1 MNVYTALR
9 ITDGL
14 SSRMLDALHVL
25 AANPQGSAARRNLGN
40 GGGTL
45 GALHRRGLLDQG
57 VDERGQS
64 GYFLTPKAWAYLR
77 HMNGTVRPADAGR
90 LDLDDALA
98 AAYPAEQPVADDQVE
113 DDDQALGE
121 QPVEDAPQNV
131 VSVKGG
137 AVHAPHVRDAA
148 HPMCRHTTPRP
159 NGPKYTNTRRPVT
172 CGTCRIWL
180 ARQADLAAAEK
191 AQAEESA
198 RNQEANARA
207 RAEWERKQAAKQQP
221 VVARNAFEQAVEG
234 LLDAPQAD
242 RDTVHLYVC
251 EAPRYLCERGQ
262 CTIRSTRAV
271 GSLDEIRASA
281 HGFRHAWAVD
291 GHGHHTVI
299 TCPVLPAALR
309 CVTHGATCDQ
319 DPKGSHLFRTVK
331 PGDEPGDQ
339 VVEQAVEQFETTARA
354 VDAVEYAEQVE
365 ASVDT
370 VVEAEALYAARLV
383 TEAEATAGTW
393 RGAWIGRTDPGAT
406 LFDLTPAGQGAL
418 FA

>member
-9 ITDGL
+9 LADGL

-25 AANPQGSAARRNLGN
+25 ATNPQGSTARRNLGN

-45 GALHRRGLLDQG
+45 GALHRRDLIGEG

-77 HMNGTVRPADAGR
+77 HMNSTVRPADAGR

-98 AAYPAEQPVADDQVE
+98 AAYPAAQPVADDDQVE
-113 DDDQALGE
+113 DDDQALDE

-137 AVHAPHVRDAA
+137 AVHAPHVRDAV

-159 NGPKYTNTRRPVT
+159 NGPTYTNTRRPVT

-191 AQAEESA
+191 AQAEENA
-198 RNQEANARA
+198 RVEQENARA
-207 RAEWERKQAAKQQP
+207 RAARAAKQQP

-234 LLDAPQAD
+234 LLDTPQAG
-242 RDTVHLYVC
+242 TVHLYVC
-251 EAPRYLCERGQ
+251 EAPRYLCDRGR
-262 CTIRSTRAV
+262 CNVSSTRAA
-271 GSLDEIRASA
+271 GSLEEIRTSA

-291 GHGHHTVI
+291 EKGHHTVI
-299 TCPVLPAALR
+299 TSPVLPAALH
-309 CVTHGATCDQ
+309 CATHGATCDQ
-319 DPKGSHLFRTVK
+319 DPKRAHSFRR
-331 PGDEPGDQ
+331 
-339 VVEQAVEQFETTARA
+339 VEQAVEQFETVARA
-354 VDAVEYAEQVE
+354 VDAVEHAEQVE
-365 ASVDT
+365 ADVDT

-406 LFDLTPAGQGAL
+406 LFDLAPAGQGAL

>member
-9 ITDGL
+9 LADGL
-14 SSRMLDALHVL
+14 SSRMFDALHVL
-25 AANPQGSAARRNLGN
+25 ATNPQGSSARRNLGN

-45 GALHRRGLLDQG
+45 GALYRRGLLGEG

-64 GYFLTPKAWAYLR
+64 GYFLTPKAWAFLLTQY
-77 HMNGTVRPADAGR
+77 GTVRPADAGR

-98 AAYPAEQPVADDQVE
+98 AAYPAEQPVADDDQVE

-121 QPVEDAPQNV
+121 QPVEEAPQNV

-159 NGPKYTNTRRPVT
+159 NGPTYTNTRRPVT

-191 AQAEESA
+191 AQAEENA
-198 RNQEANARA
+198 RVEQENARA
-207 RAEWERKQAAKQQP
+207 RAAWAAKQQP

-234 LLDAPQAD
+234 LLDAPQTD
-242 RDTVHLYVC
+242 RNTVHLYVC

-271 GSLDEIRASA
+271 GSLDDIRVSA

-299 TCPVLPAALR
+299 TSPVLPAALR
-309 CVTHGATCDQ
+309 CATHGDACDQ
-319 DPKGSHLFRTVK
+319 DPKRAHSFRSV
-331 PGDEPGDQ
+331 D
-339 VVEQAVEQFETTARA
+339 QAVDQAAEQFETVARA

-365 ASVDT
+365 AGVDT

-393 RGAWIGRTDPGAT
+393 RGQWIGRTDPGAT
-406 LFDLTPAGQGAL
+406 LFDLDLADQGAL

>member
-9 ITDGL
+9 ITDDL
-14 SSRMLDALHVL
+14 SSRMLDALHFW
-25 AANPQGSAARRNLGN
+25 AKTNPQGSTARTNNGK
-40 GGGTL
+40 GGGTH
-45 GALHRRGLLDQG
+45 GALVRRGLVGLG
-57 VDERGQS
+57 VNERGQA

-98 AAYPAEQPVADDQVE
+98 AAYPAEQPVADEHVE
-113 DDDQALGE
+113 DDDQAVDE

-137 AVHAPHVRDAA
+137 AVHAPHVRDAV
-148 HPMCRHTTPRP
+148 HPMCRHTNPRP
-159 NGPKYTNTRRPVT
+159 GGPTYTNTRRPVT
-172 CGTCRIWL
+172 CGTCRMWL
-180 ARQADLAAAEK
+180 ARQADLAAVEK
-191 AQAEESA
+191 ARAEENA
-198 RNQEANARA
+198 RVEQENARA

-221 VVARNAFEQAVEG
+221 VVATNAFEQAVEG
-234 LLDAPQAD
+234 LLDAPQAG
-242 RDTVHLYVC
+242 TVRLYVC
-251 EAPRYLCERGQ
+251 EAPRYLCDRGR
-262 CTIRSTRAV
+262 CSVSSTRAV
-271 GSLDEIRASA
+271 GSLEEIRTSA

-291 GHGHHTVI
+291 DQGHHTVI
-299 TCPVLPAALR
+299 TSPVLPAALR
-309 CVTHGATCDQ
+309 CATHGAACDQ
-319 DPKGSHLFRTVK
+319 DPKTAHEFRAAK
-331 PGDEPGDQ
+331 PGDEQLEQ
-339 VVEQAVEQFETTARA
+339 VV
-354 VDAVEYAEQVE
+354 EQVE

-406 LFDLTPAGQGAL
+406 LFDLAPSGQGAL

>member
-9 ITDGL
+9 LADGL
-14 SSRMLDALHVL
+14 SSRMFDALHVL
-25 AANPQGSAARRNLGN
+25 ATNPQGSIARRNLGK

-45 GALHRRGLLDQG
+45 GALSRRGLLGEG

-64 GYFLTPKAWAYLR
+64 GYFLTSKAWAFLLTQY
-77 HMNGTVRPADAGR
+77 GTVRPADAGR

-98 AAYPAEQPVADDQVE
+98 AAYPAEQPVADDDQVE

-137 AVHAPHVRDAA
+137 AVHAPHVRNAA

-159 NGPKYTNTRRPVT
+159 NGPTYTNTRRPVT

-180 ARQADLAAAEK
+180 ARQADLAAAEQ
-191 AQAEESA
+191 AQAEDNERILA
-198 RNQEANARA
+198 ENARA

-221 VVARNAFEQAVEG
+221 VVATNAFEQAVEG
-234 LLDAPQAD
+234 LLDTPQAG
-242 RDTVHLYVC
+242 TVHLYVC
-251 EAPRYLCERGQ
+251 EAPRYLCDRGR
-262 CTIRSTRAV
+262 CSVSSTRAV
-271 GSLDEIRASA
+271 GSLEEIRTSA
-281 HGFRHAWAVD
+281 AGFRHAWAVD
-291 GHGHHTVI
+291 ERGHHTVI
-299 TCPVLPAALR
+299 TSPVLPAALR
-309 CVTHGATCDQ
+309 CATHGAACDQ
-319 DPKGSHLFRTVK
+319 DPKAAHSFRAV
-331 PGDEPGDQ
+331 EPVD
-339 VVEQAVEQFETTARA
+339 QAVEQFETVARA

-365 ASVDT
+365 AAVDT